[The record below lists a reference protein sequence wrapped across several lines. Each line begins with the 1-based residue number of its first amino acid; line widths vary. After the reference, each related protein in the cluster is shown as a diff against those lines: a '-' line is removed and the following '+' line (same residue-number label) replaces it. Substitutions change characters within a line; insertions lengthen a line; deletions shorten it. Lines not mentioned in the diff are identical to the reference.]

1 MNELFEIHKN
11 VDHSSDKW
19 SSYFDVYEKH
29 LKSYRGKDITL
40 VEVGVQKG
48 GSLDMWSEYF
58 GSNSRIIGIDVD
70 PKCANLVYNKKN
82 VNVLI
87 GNQEDPYFWDDF
99 FKNNIE
105 IDIFIDDGGHTMKQ
119 QIVTFEKVFPRLK
132 LGGIFICEDTHT
144 SYYEDFGGGLKN
156 PATFLEYAKD
166 FVDILHYNWKR
177 ETTLTLENKKR
188 IVGDTLSGLYFY
200 NSVVVFEKFGKQTMD
215 RIIVEGKK

>member
-1 MNELFEIHKN
+1 MNELLKIHEN

-29 LKSYRGKDITL
+29 LKHYRGKNITL

-58 GSNSRIIGIDVD
+58 GPNSRIIGVDVD
-70 PKCANLVYNKKN
+70 PKCADLVYNKNN
-82 VNVLI
+82 VKVLI
-87 GNQEDPYFWDDF
+87 GDQADPYFWDEF
-99 FKNNIE
+99 FRSNIE

-144 SYYEDFGGGLKN
+144 SYYEDFGGGLKEPN
-156 PATFLEYAKD
+156 TFLEYAKD
-166 FVDILHYNWKR
+166 FVDILHYDWKR
-177 ETTLTLENKKR
+177 ETTTNLESKKR
-188 IVGDTLSGLYFY
+188 IVGNTLSGLYFY
-200 NSVVVFEKFGKQTMD
+200 NSVVVFEKFGKEIMD
-215 RIIVEGKK
+215 RVIVEGKK